1 MVSACSSHPPT
12 NTPPAASLMIFL
24 LDLGLLIP
32 AVLCLHHWA
41 AFPCAFAYSASA
53 SLLDA
58 PADGSSRP
66 VVTNADDKPEA
77 AGTSLSWPVN
87 IV

>member
-1 MVSACSSHPPT
+1 MVSACSSPPI
-12 NTPPAASLMIFL
+12 NIPPAASLMIFL

-32 AVLCLHHWA
+32 AVLCLYHWA
-41 AFPCAFAYSASA
+41 AFLCSFADSAST

-58 PADGSSRP
+58 RADGSSRP
-66 VVTNADDKPEA
+66 IVTNADDKPEA